1 MRVLSA
7 TRGVTRRWLAGGL
20 VSVTFFFA
28 VPIVA
33 DEPDVMLENMAL
45 AASEQ
50 SYQGDFV
57 YERSGSFSTH
67 RVWRRA
73 DGVVV
78 ERLLRTDG
86 VAQEWLRRDGQLQC
100 SSALATGNVWRGG
113 AIPSGQRAVLDRWYV
128 LQVLGNSRVANRPVT
143 VIAVKPRDP
152 FRYAYELYLDLET
165 GLLLQSLLI
174 NDNGTLLERFQFT
187 TLHPGPVELDDL
199 NVMSTCLPVSEKTVT
214 EMTASDGKLPA
225 WLPPGFAAIY
235 REVRHPNDADTP
247 VFTQVFTDGLARFT
261 VFIEPLADGRT
272 VGDLRAQMG
281 PTVAISRG
289 LVLPDGN
296 YMATVVG
303 EVPALAAERIAASLS
318 PDFDPNAVID
328 TAR

>member
-7 TRGVTRRWLAGGL
+7 SRGWTRHWLAGGF
-20 VSVTFFFA
+20 VSVTLLFA
-28 VPIVA
+28 MPIVA
-33 DEPDVMLENMAL
+33 DEPDVLLENMAI
-45 AASEQ
+45 AAREQ

-86 VAQEWLRRDGQLQC
+86 VAQEWLRRDGRLQC
-100 SSALATGNVWRGG
+100 SSAVTSANVWRAT
-113 AIPSGQRAVLDRWYV
+113 AIPSAQRVALDRWYT
-128 LQVLGNSRVANRPVT
+128 LQVLGNSRVANRPVA

-174 NDNGTLLERFQFT
+174 NDSGTLLERFQFT
-187 TLHPGPVELDDL
+187 TLHAGPVKLDDL
-199 NVMSTCLPVSEKTVT
+199 SVMSTCLSVSEKTVT
-214 EMTASDGKLPA
+214 EMTADDGWLPA
-225 WLPPGFAAIY
+225 WLPPGFAAVY

-261 VFIEPLADGRT
+261 VFIEPLADGRIIR
-272 VGDLRAQMG
+272 DLRAQMG

-289 LVLPDGN
+289 LVLPEGK

-328 TAR
+328 SAR